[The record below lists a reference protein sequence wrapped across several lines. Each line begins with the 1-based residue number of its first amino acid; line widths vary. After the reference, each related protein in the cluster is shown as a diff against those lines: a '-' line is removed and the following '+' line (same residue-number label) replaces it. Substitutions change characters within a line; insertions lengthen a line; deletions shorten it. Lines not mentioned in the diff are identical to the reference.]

1 MGDKDILN
9 KEYRDDDPD
18 VWEHVYICAYN
29 NKIIGKE
36 FNIVNP
42 KEINGR
48 YVASKKDDDNI
59 TISGETDFNFSDKL
73 YIVGKKTKY
82 KYYSEILDTIEDTE
96 CRQNCM
102 ELLDYCCNM
111 TGKIGNFSLMQ
122 TTGSLQTIK
131 GTFTVTDRIDTF
143 IYVLNNYYLGID
155 EMVLSRCT
163 ASSTVNKLKKYLD
176 LFKDTEPK
184 NSIYKYCREVYH
196 ISSED
201 LVSDLIKS
209 GKHTICTVE
218 ELIDYMILAVRFWT
232 LKSYYYKEVGISKS
246 WNLRLVMKHNYLPK
260 TNIK

>member
-18 VWEHVYICAYN
+18 VWEHVYKTAYK

-131 GTFTVTDRIDTF
+131 GTFTVTDRLDTF

>member
-18 VWEHVYICAYN
+18 VWEHVYKTAYK

-111 TGKIGNFSLMQ
+111 TGKIGNFSLM
-122 TTGSLQTIK
+122 QTIK